1 MLSGTT
7 GIADVFA
14 MLIWQMTWA
23 IAEIA
28 LCLLLILLASRL
40 ILRSLRQHQ
49 AHASMMPWLY
59 DHIVHGHDPRP
70 WMRRRGRRALRIVA
84 VSSARQMR
92 RLDSIV
98 RG

>member
-7 GIADVFA
+7 GIADIFA
-14 MLIWQMTWA
+14 MLLWQMIWA

-28 LCLLLILLASRL
+28 GCLLLLVLTSRF

-49 AHASMMPWLY
+49 AHASMMPWWY
-59 DHIVHGHDPRP
+59 DQFIHDHDPRP
-70 WMRRRGRRALRIVA
+70 WLRRRSRRAVRIVA
-84 VSSARQMR
+84 VSSARHMR